1 MNKKDFK
8 ACMQQGRGGC
18 VLALKSEKNIEKYKD
33 IVLWGCLH
41 NLSYDTQCE
50 GVRAEYVYHLTTFF
64 CDEAY
69 FVVPIIKAF
78 ASLPN
83 RENDLFQHLSK
94 LLSLFAKSGDEDAQL
109 AIMQKYDA
117 LYSIL
122 LNKCTFDD
130 YDFERDNF
138 ELLCIALRHF
148 GDTDNKFKIVCDL
161 GQLIRE
167 NSHYDCDCF
176 DWFCFCL
183 ENDFGKDGL
192 QTFLS
197 ENSQKSDA
205 IKCFYESY
213 LQLKVKKEKAQ
224 RKRPPKTVV
233 VSSVEKI
240 KNAKKAKRKRPPKP
254 VVVPSVEK
262 IKNEVASTGRVA
274 PLTKVRFSRLAEYD
288 AKKELAENAVAE
300 VDLDKKAELLSPLF
314 HDSFPLPHEI
324 IIEYTKSE
332 HERLQE
338 VSLGILTN
346 CQSGIVRD
354 YAFSLLQA
362 KKHKAHAL
370 RMLLC
375 NYTPED
381 KQFLLDELNAL
392 KVTYRDECD
401 WHTIGFTI
409 LDLCAKDKELPKEFL
424 FYIYNTTLCSCCRYA
439 AIRELDKRQW
449 LTPDIIEECRYDSN
463 KNITEYINQNYPV

>member
-8 ACMQQGRGGC
+8 TCMQQGRGGC

-94 LLSLFAKSGDEDAQL
+94 LLSLFAKSGDEDALL
-109 AIMQKYDA
+109 AIKQKYDA

-224 RKRPPKTVV
+224 RKRPPK
-233 VSSVEKI
+233 
-240 KNAKKAKRKRPPKP
+240 P

-324 IIEYTKSE
+324 MIEYTKSE

-375 NYTPED
+375 NYTPKD

>member
-1 MNKKDFK
+1 
-8 ACMQQGRGGC
+8 MQQGRGGC

-94 LLSLFAKSGDEDAQL
+94 LLSLFAKSGDEDALL
-109 AIMQKYDA
+109 AIKQKYDA

-224 RKRPPKTVV
+224 RKRPPK
-233 VSSVEKI
+233 
-240 KNAKKAKRKRPPKP
+240 P

-324 IIEYTKSE
+324 MIEYTKSE

-375 NYTPED
+375 NYTPKD

>member
-1 MNKKDFK
+1 
-8 ACMQQGRGGC
+8 
-18 VLALKSEKNIEKYKD
+18 
-33 IVLWGCLH
+33 
-41 NLSYDTQCE
+41 
-50 GVRAEYVYHLTTFF
+50 
-64 CDEAY
+64 
-69 FVVPIIKAF
+69 
-78 ASLPN
+78 
-83 RENDLFQHLSK
+83 
-94 LLSLFAKSGDEDAQL
+94 
-109 AIMQKYDA
+109 
-117 LYSIL
+117 
-122 LNKCTFDD
+122 
-130 YDFERDNF
+130 
-138 ELLCIALRHF
+138 
-148 GDTDNKFKIVCDL
+148 
-161 GQLIRE
+161 
-167 NSHYDCDCF
+167 
-176 DWFCFCL
+176 
-183 ENDFGKDGL
+183 
-192 QTFLS
+192 
-197 ENSQKSDA
+197 
-205 IKCFYESY
+205 
-213 LQLKVKKEKAQ
+213 
-224 RKRPPKTVV
+224 V

-354 YAFSLLQA
+354 YAFSLLPA

-424 FYIYNTTLCSCCRYA
+424 FYIYNTSLCSCCRYA

>member
-8 ACMQQGRGGC
+8 FCMQQGRGLC
-18 VLALKSEKNIEKYKD
+18 HLVLQNEKDIAKYKD

-50 GVRAEYVYHLTTFF
+50 GVRAEYVYHLTSFF

-69 FVVPIIKAF
+69 FVAPIIKAF

-109 AIMQKYDA
+109 AIKQKYDA

-138 ELLCIALRHF
+138 ERLCIALRHF

-213 LQLKVKKEKAQ
+213 LQLKKANSNKHKPTNLVKA
-224 RKRPPKTVV
+224 
-233 VSSVEKI
+233 
-240 KNAKKAKRKRPPKP
+240 
-254 VVVPSVEK
+254 PSVEE
-262 IKNEVASTGRVA
+262 IKNEIASTGRIA
-274 PLTKVRFSRLAEYD
+274 PISKVRFSRRAD
-288 AKKELAENAVAE
+288 TAMRKELAKEALAE
-300 VDLDKKAELLSPLF
+300 VDLDKKAELLSPF
-314 HDSFPLPHEI
+314 FNCDFPLPHDI
-324 IIEYTKSE
+324 IIEYAEST
-332 HERLQE
+332 HERLRE

-346 CQSGIVRD
+346 CQSDVVRD
-354 YAFSLLQA
+354 YALSLMA
-362 KKHKAHAL
+362 KENLKAHAL
-370 RMLLC
+370 KMLLC

-381 KQFLLDELNAL
+381 KQFLLDALGKL
-392 KVTYRDECD
+392 KVTYDDKSD
-401 WHTIGFTI
+401 WHDIGFKI
-409 LDLCAKDKELPKEFL
+409 LHLFENERDLPKEFL
-424 FYIYNTTLCSCCRYA
+424 LYIYNTTLCSCCRA
-439 AIRELDKRQW
+439 ATVQALDKRQW
-449 LTPDIIEECRYDSN
+449 LTPQIIEECRFDSN
-463 KNITEYINQNYPV
+463 NDIRDYVNRCYPEE

>member
-1 MNKKDFK
+1 
-8 ACMQQGRGGC
+8 MQQGRGGC

-50 GVRAEYVYHLTTFF
+50 GVRAEYVYDLTKYFN
-64 CDEAY
+64 DEDY
-69 FVVPIIKAF
+69 FLFPIIKAF
-78 ASLPN
+78 ESCSQ
-83 RENDLFQHLSK
+83 RRDWLFEHFSAQ
-94 LLSLFAKSGDEDAQL
+94 LSLFAKNGNERASDALQR
-109 AIMQKYDA
+109 KYDQLFA
-117 LYSIL
+117 IL
-122 LNKCTFDD
+122 LTKRKFQSY
-130 YDFERDNF
+130 YDFERHNF
-138 ELLCIALRHF
+138 ELLCVALRHLV
-148 GDTDNKFKIVCDL
+148 DTEGKFKIICDL
-161 GQLIRE
+161 GRLFRE
-167 NSHYDCDCF
+167 NPHYDCDYF
-176 DWFCFCL
+176 DWFCFRL
-183 ENDFGKDGL
+183 ENDFGRDGL
-192 QTFLS
+192 QTLLS
-197 ENSQKSDA
+197 DNSQKSED
-205 IKCFYESY
+205 IKYFYESY
-213 LQLKVKKEKAQ
+213 LQLKKANSNKHKPTNLVKA
-224 RKRPPKTVV
+224 
-233 VSSVEKI
+233 
-240 KNAKKAKRKRPPKP
+240 
-254 VVVPSVEK
+254 PSVEE
-262 IKNEVASTGRVA
+262 IKNEIASTGRIA
-274 PLTKVRFSRLAEYD
+274 PISKVRFSRLAEYD

-324 IIEYTKSE
+324 MIEYTKSE